1 MLKIVS
7 VIGMLLLYLP
17 FQDYAIAQI
26 VVQPAGKEVSLKIG
40 GLVQVQADIGDKGDG
55 RFTTADDRIYLRRAR
70 LNAIG
75 TFLEEF
81 DFKLEVDASGSLG
94 NNPTISSNL
103 RVQLTDCYINWN
115 KYSRANIRGG
125 QFKTAYGY
133 EQIYLDPRLYTIE
146 RSLANDRLTLGRQIG
161 VQVNGDFLDKRFS
174 YGTGVFNGN
183 GFNTTANDNDSFLV
197 LGRATGI
204 LFQRKDDHEVSLSM
218 GANIFHSEDTDL
230 AQQAD
235 LGLPNLS
242 FTGTRLGEGVDSQFR
257 FGPLEIWTEYLRV
270 RFEPEDSPTFEDF
283 TADGWYTQ
291 VSYMIIPQKLMVV
304 GKYETFDP
312 ITRSGGDETDT
323 WTAGVNYY
331 FKGDDICFRVNY
343 LRSDVPLIGD
353 QNKVLVRMQVIF

>member
-7 VIGMLLLYLP
+7 VIGILLLYLS

-55 RFTTADDRIYLRRAR
+55 RLTTADDRIYLRRAR

-133 EQIYLDPRLYTIE
+133 EQIYLYLRLYTIE

-161 VQVNGDFLDKRFS
+161 VQVNGDFLDKTFFAMEQESSMEMDLTRRPM
-174 YGTGVFNGN
+174 
-183 GFNTTANDNDSFLV
+183 TTIHF
-197 LGRATGI
+197 
-204 LFQRKDDHEVSLSM
+204 
-218 GANIFHSEDTDL
+218 
-230 AQQAD
+230 
-235 LGLPNLS
+235 
-242 FTGTRLGEGVDSQFR
+242 
-257 FGPLEIWTEYLRV
+257 
-270 RFEPEDSPTFEDF
+270 
-283 TADGWYTQ
+283 
-291 VSYMIIPQKLMVV
+291 
-304 GKYETFDP
+304 
-312 ITRSGGDETDT
+312 
-323 WTAGVNYY
+323 
-331 FKGDDICFRVNY
+331 
-343 LRSDVPLIGD
+343 
-353 QNKVLVRMQVIF
+353 